1 MSLHDVTLH
10 LVTVASSGPLLHCPF
25 FGGHEDG
32 DLLICS
38 SKEDLCIVL
47 QGPHGILSN
56 LLSIDPVIKLC
67 NE

>member
-1 MSLHDVTLH
+1 MSLYDVTLH

-25 FGGHEDG
+25 FVGHEDG

-38 SKEDLCIVL
+38 NKEDLCIVL
-47 QGPHGILSN
+47 QGPHGIFSN